1 MKIIFKLCLGPARG
15 FVHVRRS
22 DQREVIMFAISH
34 VTPEFLKDV
43 FELDAI
49 PDFLKIQRSGVIV
62 EIKQSNLVADQ
73 NYIIQ
78 GPKRMTMRER
88 RKLREKT
95 RTGNFQTCAIAILES
110 FNPAPWWKFFFQM
123 LFRLFHS

>member
-95 RTGNFQTCAIAILES
+95 RTGNY
-110 FNPAPWWKFFFQM
+110 
-123 LFRLFHS
+123 

>member
-1 MKIIFKLCLGPARG
+1 MKPLNSQKIFLDG

-22 DQREVIMFAISH
+22 DQREAIMFAISH

-49 PDFLKIQRSGVIV
+49 PDFLKVKGSGEMV

-95 RTGNFQTCAIAILES
+95 RTGNY
-110 FNPAPWWKFFFQM
+110 
-123 LFRLFHS
+123 

>member
-1 MKIIFKLCLGPARG
+1 MKPPNYLGHDIYSQKIFLDPTCG

-22 DQREVIMFAISH
+22 DQREAIMFAISH

-49 PDFLKIQRSGVIV
+49 PDFLKVKRSGEMV
-62 EIKQSNLVADQ
+62 EIKQSNLVANQ

-95 RTGNFQTCAIAILES
+95 RTGNF
-110 FNPAPWWKFFFQM
+110 
-123 LFRLFHS
+123 